1 MFLKIKA
8 GEKKMSENTIEN
20 VGKKPCISEV
30 EMTELVLPNDA
41 NILGNLLGGRLMHWI
56 DIAAAIAASRHCNK
70 AVVTRAM
77 ESLDFKKPVHIGE
90 IVILKAKLIWTG
102 TTSMKIM
109 VKVFKEN
116 LKTGQILQTNEAFLT
131 FVAVDENAKPVSVPA
146 LLPESAE
153 EILMFQKEED
163 NRKNRIK

>member
-1 MFLKIKA
+1 MNDDVIK
-8 GEKKMSENTIEN
+8 KL
-20 VGKKPCISEV
+20 GKNPSVSEV

-56 DIAAAIAASRHCNK
+56 DIAAAIAASRHCNR

-90 IVILKAKLIWTG
+90 IVILRAKIIWTG
-102 TTSMKIM
+102 NTSMKIM

-116 LKTGQILQTNEAFLT
+116 LKTGQIIQTNEAFLT
-131 FVAVDENAKPVSVPA
+131 FVAVDEDAKPVSVPA
-146 LLPESAE
+146 LLPESDE
-153 EILMFQKEED
+153 EILMFQKQEQR
-163 NRKNRIK
+163 RKNKIN

>member
-1 MFLKIKA
+1 
-8 GEKKMSENTIEN
+8 MSEKSIGSL
-20 VGKKPCISEV
+20 GKKPSISEV

-77 ESLDFKKPVHIGE
+77 ESLDFKKPVHVGD

-102 TTSMKIM
+102 RTSMKIM
-109 VKVFKEN
+109 VKVFSEN
-116 LKTGQILQTNEAFLT
+116 LKTGQTMQTNEAFLT
-131 FVAVDENAKPVSVPA
+131 FVAVDDNAKPVPVPA
-146 LLPESAE
+146 LLPDTVE
-153 EILMFQKEED
+153 EIFMFQKQED
-163 NRKNRIK
+163 SINDSRMNR